1 MAQRCATLEE
11 LLETA
16 PEFASVGPQST
27 NTLTVTNAA
36 AVGTLTLLDQ
46 TGTLPVQE
54 TYLAGTDWT
63 NGGTTALTA
72 TAISDAINAA
82 SSLVTTTAIGAVVHF
97 ASVATG
103 SLGLIDTTSN
113 DATMVWT
120 TATLE
125 GGDVKLNEALACTCL
140 QIQQECWTLKA
151 SCGHTYLAAHVLA
164 LMTGIGADGTVK
176 KKRIKDLEIEFGTF
190 VPTSSMDSTRWGQM
204 YQQIKGTL
212 MVLPFAGRKTLVCL

>member
-1 MAQRCATLEE
+1 MAQRCATLAE

-27 NTLTVTNAA
+27 NTLTVTNAV
-36 AVGTLTLLDQ
+36 AVGTLTLFDQ
-46 TGTLPVQE
+46 TGILPVQE
-54 TYLAGTDWT
+54 AYLAGTSWT
-63 NGGTTALTA
+63 NGGTPEATAQ
-72 TAISDAINAA
+72 AISDAINGA
-82 SSLVTTTAIGAVVHF
+82 SSLVSTVAIGAVVHF

-103 SLGLIDTTSN
+103 SLGLIGTTSDN
-113 DATMVWT
+113 ATMVWT

-151 SCGHTYLAAHVLA
+151 SCGHTYLAAHYLA

-176 KKRIKDLEIEFGTF
+176 KKKIKDLEIEFGTF
-190 VPTSSMDSTRWGQM
+190 VPTSSMQSTKWGQL